1 MNKEFDVVEFFQGV
15 KHVYLERNIKSSKR
29 HELTKE
35 YLDLYSFVKKD
46 TVFVDFIQRING
58 VFFSSSTFL
67 VALYGFGLPED
78 ELIFSLPQYI
88 NAQGF
93 LMLGEYVDKRI
104 DRNWKGIVYAY
115 NRVDQSPVVY
125 AKFDIKDKP
134 EIKKN
139 YYSLCTGFQELVKII
154 MSKDFEEQFNMA
166 YIPENPRD
174 EPIV

>member
-1 MNKEFDVVEFFQGV
+1 MEFFQGV
-15 KHVYLERNIKSSKR
+15 KHVDLERNIKSAKR
-29 HELTKE
+29 HELTEE

-58 VFFSSSTFL
+58 VCFSSSTFL

-78 ELIFSLPQYI
+78 ELIFSLPQYM

-104 DRNWKGIVYAY
+104 VRDWKGIVYAY
-115 NRVDQSPVVY
+115 NRADQSPVVY

-134 EIKKN
+134 ESKN
-139 YYSLCTGFQELVKII
+139 FYYPLCIGFQELVEILI
-154 MSKDFEEQFNMA
+154 SKDFEEQFKMA
-166 YIPENPRD
+166 YIPENPGD
-174 EPIV
+174 EP